1 MQKSFTID
9 AKRREKVGSKYAQ
22 RVRSAGG
29 LPVVVYG
36 HGHEPLALYVDAK
49 ETVKHLEK
57 GEKVFGINIE
67 GEPGE
72 QTVLVRDIQFDYL
85 GTRIIHADFALVDL
99 NEQVE
104 VSVPVKLV
112 GDSVGLNRANTVLL
126 HPHTEIEVRCTV
138 ATLPDEIRVD
148 ISNLDVGQSIH
159 AGDVALPSGVELRSD
174 KELVLATIHETKEEV
189 VSAEAAVAGEAPA
202 APERI
207 GEKKGDEEEAK
218 KA

>member
-1 MQKSFTID
+1 MQKSYTLD

-49 ETVKHLEK
+49 ETIKHLEK

-67 GEPGE
+67 GESGE
-72 QTVLVRDIQFDYL
+72 QTVLVRDLQFDYL

-104 VSVPVKLV
+104 VSVHVRLV
-112 GDSVGLNRANTVLL
+112 GEAVGLSRGNAVLL
-126 HPHTEIEVRCTV
+126 HPHTEVEVRCTV
-138 ATLPDEIRVD
+138 ATLPDELRLDV
-148 ISNLDVGQSIH
+148 SSLDVGHSLH
-159 AGDVALPSGVELRSD
+159 AGDIVLPSGVELLSD
-174 KELVLATIHETKEEV
+174 KDMVLATIHETKEEEV
-189 VSAEAAVAGEAPA
+189 AVGEAAGAGAGEAG

-207 GEKKGDEEEAK
+207 GEKKGEEAK